1 MTVGQAASNSNHNAL
16 RIMNGEQQQPSQYHE
31 YQATPKTMPLCMTLS
46 PTVRANFEDYLSHS
60 DTECPLGNSTATLA
74 GSGSQELVDNPTHE
88 GYTIDE
94 LWEAIMADF

>member
-1 MTVGQAASNSNHNAL
+1 
-16 RIMNGEQQQPSQYHE
+16 
-31 YQATPKTMPLCMTLS
+31 MPLCMTLS

-74 GSGSQELVDNPTHE
+74 GSGSQELVDNPTDE

-94 LWEAIMADF
+94 L